1 MKKVNEIEP
10 MKAIEVS
17 DLSDLARLAA
27 HLSSLGQ
34 PVYIVRFK
42 DEKSEDEY
50 VYGVFMI
57 FKDYYN
63 LYGIPVFY
71 YCKSKRQGGN
81 FLSVR
86 FDETGEKVEIC
97 NESRTGWLCIPIINL
112 SKRPSFIELS

>member
-1 MKKVNEIEP
+1 MKKVNEIKP

-42 DEKSEDEY
+42 DEENEDKY
-50 VYGVFMI
+50 VYGLFMI
-57 FKDYYN
+57 FKDYYD

-71 YCKSKRQGGN
+71 YCKSEKCDGN
-81 FLSVR
+81 FVLVR

-97 NESRTGWLCIPIINL
+97 NESRAGWLCIPIINL
-112 SKRPSFIELS
+112 SKRPNFIELS